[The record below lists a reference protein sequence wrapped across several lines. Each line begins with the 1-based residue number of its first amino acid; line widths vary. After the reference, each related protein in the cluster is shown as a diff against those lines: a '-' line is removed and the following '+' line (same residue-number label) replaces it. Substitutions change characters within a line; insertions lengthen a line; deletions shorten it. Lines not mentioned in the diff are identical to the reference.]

1 MGNII
6 IDIAML
12 VIAVIIIIKFTVTG
26 FFRSVLDS
34 CKLIISVVLALVLRV
49 PVANLLGSLFFK
61 NAIVGW
67 VSTSL
72 TSFCESNGQTASI
85 FFTLYD
91 GNESNFYN
99 SILVKFG
106 ADIEQ
111 LSADFDSLA
120 EGKTSV
126 IPSLSENI
134 GGAMSSMICSIIAVL
149 GVFLISLI
157 ILSLIVPLLDKLTC
171 FDGIKSVNR
180 LLGFVIGVVIAAL
193 VLWGMS
199 LGLYTL
205 SSYVGPFTAGYLDK
219 ETIDKSLIVGFF
231 NKLNVLGWISM
242 LIQK

>member
-49 PVANLLGSLFFK
+49 PVANLLASLFFK
-61 NAIVGW
+61 NAIIGW
-67 VSTSL
+67 VGSSL

-126 IPSLSENI
+126 IPSLSENV
-134 GGAMSSMICSIIAVL
+134 GGAMSNMICSIIAVI
-149 GVFLISLI
+149 GVFLIALI

-171 FDGIKSVNR
+171 FEGIKTANR
-180 LLGFVIGVVIAAL
+180 FLGFIIGVVIAAL
-193 VLWGMS
+193 VLWGIS
-199 LGLYTL
+199 LGLYAL
-205 SSYVGPFTAGYLDK
+205 SNYIGPFTVGYLDR

-231 NKLNVLGWISM
+231 NKLNVLGWIST
-242 LIQK
+242 LIQR